1 MSSSAVVK
9 FRGPRGKARG
19 KNVDTALQIHSDLLI
34 YIECDSPQL
43 DQQTRDRA
51 GLVLTEGQALPG
63 LKFFRIIA
71 MIPAMRGSG
80 GAWPSVRTRE
90 PSRGDDRLSR
100 RRVDA

>member
-1 MSSSAVVK
+1 MWEDSWERPLESVAKQTLTWGCVFPSIPPSS
-9 FRGPRGKARG
+9 
-19 KNVDTALQIHSDLLI
+19 D
-34 YIECDSPQL
+34 E
-43 DQQTRDRA
+43 QTRDRA

-63 LKFFRIIA
+63 LKIFRIIA